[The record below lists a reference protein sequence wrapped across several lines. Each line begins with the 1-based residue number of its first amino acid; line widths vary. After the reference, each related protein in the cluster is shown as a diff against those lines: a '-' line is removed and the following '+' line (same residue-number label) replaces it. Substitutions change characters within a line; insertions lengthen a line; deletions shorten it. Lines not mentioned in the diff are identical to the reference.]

1 MFKAAKELR
10 STLIKNSLKLF
21 LVSPLIRKFQVFA
34 VRAISIGTLSKENI
48 WLQKRKMVKLLEY
61 NEHIVCFF
69 CECVHYCYGGKR
81 GSRSRG
87 EEKLLTKQ

>member
-48 WLQKRKMVKLLEY
+48 WLQKRKMVKLLETMSILY
-61 NEHIVCFF
+61 VFFVSVCITAMVENE
-69 CECVHYCYGGKR
+69 EAEA
-81 GSRSRG
+81 G
-87 EEKLLTKQ
+87 ERRNY

>member
-1 MFKAAKELR
+1 MFKDAKELR

-21 LVSPLIRKFQVFA
+21 VVSPLIRKFQVFA

-48 WLQKRKMVKLLEY
+48 WLQKRKMENLLED

-69 CECVHYCYGGKR
+69 FVCVCITAMMENEEAEA
-81 GSRSRG
+81 G
-87 EEKLLTKQ
+87 ERRND

>member
-21 LVSPLIRKFQVFA
+21 VVSPLIRKFQVFA

-48 WLQKRKMVKLLEY
+48 WLQKRKMEKLLED

-69 CECVHYCYGGKR
+69 CVCACITAMMENEEAEA
-81 GSRSRG
+81 G
-87 EEKLLTKQ
+87 ERRND